1 MHDPR
6 SVSKVAGNTEQGSA
20 SDLFQPLEKKIEKYL
35 KNMSGVRICLV
46 MKKALKLFTNAVLI
60 KSYQGHH
67 QSSPNIDENNLI

>member
-20 SDLFQPLEKKIEKYL
+20 SDLFQPLEKKIEQYL

-46 MKKALKLFTNAVLI
+46 VI
-60 KSYQGHH
+60 KGSQIIHKRRADQY
-67 QSSPNIDENNLI
+67 